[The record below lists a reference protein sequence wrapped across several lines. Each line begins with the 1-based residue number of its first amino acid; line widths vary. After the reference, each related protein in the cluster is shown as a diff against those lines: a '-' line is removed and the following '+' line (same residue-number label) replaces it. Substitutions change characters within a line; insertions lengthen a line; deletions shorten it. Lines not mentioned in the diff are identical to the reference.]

1 MLYLY
6 FKWRDRYEKI
16 SALILAAAVTVS
28 MCGCGASNTQQSGAV
43 PNEQQT
49 QNQAQTQNQNQTQ
62 SQAQNQTQN
71 QTQNQAQTNGTAELQ
86 IGNTAE
92 LPDCA
97 LTYKGARIGKDYR
110 GNPAIIL
117 KFNYKNTGSAESM
130 FSTAAS
136 VKLFQDGVGLESA
149 IITDGTYDAQ
159 SSLTTVQNG
168 GALDVEAAYILRS
181 ATSQITVTITDWL
194 GISGRKMSGT
204 ITLQ

>member
-1 MLYLY
+1 M
-6 FKWRDRYEKI
+6 KKI
-16 SALILAAAVTVS
+16 SALILAAVTAAS
-28 MCGCGASNTQQSGAV
+28 MCACGASNTQQSGAAQT
-43 PNEQQT
+43 EQQT

-62 SQAQNQTQN
+62 TR
-71 QTQNQAQTNGTAELQ
+71 AQTNGAAELQ

-92 LPDCA
+92 LPDCL
-97 LTYKGARIGKDYR
+97 LTYKGARIGKDYQ

-136 VKLFQDGVGLESA
+136 VKLFQDGVGLENA

-159 SSLTTVQNG
+159 PSLTTVQNG
-168 GALDVEAAYILRS
+168 GALDVEAAYKLRS

>member
-1 MLYLY
+1 MKIFTMFY
-6 FKWRDRYEKI
+6 FFKIGGINMKKI
-16 SALILAAAVTVS
+16 SALILAAVTAAS
-28 MCGCGASNTQQSGAV
+28 MCACGASNTQQSGAAQT
-43 PNEQQT
+43 EQQT

-62 SQAQNQTQN
+62 T
-71 QTQNQAQTNGTAELQ
+71 QAQTNGTAELQ

-92 LPDCA
+92 LPDCV
-97 LTYKGARIGKDYR
+97 LTYKGARIGKDYQ

-136 VKLFQDGVGLESA
+136 VKLFQDGVGLENA

-159 SSLTTVQNG
+159 PSLTTVQNG
-168 GALDVEAAYILRS
+168 GALDVEAAYKLRS